1 MGIVEHQK
9 KAKALDSAIKR
20 LQKEADHWQKRVFPR
35 GTEVYVVSDI
45 EAKVIL
51 CRVVSHYGG
60 LENAN
65 RVIVE
70 AIDPTDIYHFANW
83 RHVRES
89 WYVMPIVRVMLSEA
103 AAEYTAVVEQA
114 GL

>member
-9 KAKALDSAIKR
+9 KAKALDAAIKR
-20 LQKEADHWQKRVFPR
+20 LQKEADHWQKDVFPR
-35 GTEVYVVSDI
+35 GTEVYVISDI
-45 EAKVIL
+45 DVEVIP

-70 AIDPTDIYHFANW
+70 AIEPSDNRHFASW
-83 RHVRES
+83 RRVRES
-89 WYVMPIVRVMLSEA
+89 WYAMPISRVMLSDA

-114 GL
+114 GI